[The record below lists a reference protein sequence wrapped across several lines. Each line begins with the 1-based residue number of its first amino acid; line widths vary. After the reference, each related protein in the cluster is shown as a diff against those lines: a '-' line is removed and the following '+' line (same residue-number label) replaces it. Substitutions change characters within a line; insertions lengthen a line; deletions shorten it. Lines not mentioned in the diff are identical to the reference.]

1 MGKFAYKEVL
11 QIRGYPSSLKLVK
24 HSKSRFYWV
33 HYSTYIAPKGT
44 IKIRKSTKTEN
55 QTEAMRFA
63 KDFYE
68 DLIVKKKMG
77 DFPVDKTFAR
87 YTTKLIKINQKRV
100 KNNDYSLSQFNND
113 KYRIENDL
121 LPYFAELDV
130 SEVNFLNISNFLNIL
145 ADKGYKV
152 NSQKKYLTLIRK
164 VLSLAIEDNE
174 ISSLPKFPDVNS
186 LKIKK
191 KRQFVPY
198 PKGRSLDQKAGDEVR
213 SLINGT
219 PIKRDLLIEYLHLIQ
234 DKYRCIK
241 KKHLAALADI
251 MKIPFAEA
259 FEVASFYAH
268 FDVLNDDEVE
278 PPEITIRVC
287 DSLTCELKGS
297 DKLIKSLKKNYNIQN
312 IRVLRAPCMGLC
324 DFAPAV
330 EVGHNHIKDA
340 DLKKIDHAIS
350 NKITH
355 SHIVEGISY
364 DDYTKAGG
372 YKMLKDC
379 YAGKIDVDNI
389 IATLQDSGLKGMG
402 GAGFPAGQ
410 KWKFVRMEPGPRLMT
425 INGDEGE
432 PGTFKDKLYLEKD
445 LHRFFEGML
454 IAAWAVEAK
463 DIYIYLRDE
472 YPGIRD
478 KILRELKI
486 INTEI
491 VGNQTKIHLRRG
503 AGAYICGEESAMIES
518 IEGKRG
524 LPRHKPPFVSKV
536 GLFGK
541 PTLNH
546 NIETVFWVR
555 EILEKGSLWFS
566 SQGKNGRKGPHSY
579 SVSGRVKNPGVKLA
593 PAGIT
598 MNELIKDYCGG
609 MEEGHKFY
617 GYLPGGASG
626 GLLPS
631 TMANIPL
638 DFGTLEEHGCF
649 IGSGA
654 VVVFSD
660 KDDITKVVLNLLK
673 FFEDESCGQCTPC
686 RVGTEKA
693 VKLLEKNNWN
703 KTLLNELVDMMGDAS
718 ICGLGQAAGNP
729 IRCALKYFGKDIS

>member
-1 MGKFAYKEVL
+1 
-11 QIRGYPSSLKLVK
+11 
-24 HSKSRFYWV
+24 
-33 HYSTYIAPKGT
+33 
-44 IKIRKSTKTEN
+44 
-55 QTEAMRFA
+55 
-63 KDFYE
+63 
-68 DLIVKKKMG
+68 
-77 DFPVDKTFAR
+77 
-87 YTTKLIKINQKRV
+87 
-100 KNNDYSLSQFNND
+100 
-113 KYRIENDL
+113 
-121 LPYFAELDV
+121 
-130 SEVNFLNISNFLNIL
+130 
-145 ADKGYKV
+145 
-152 NSQKKYLTLIRK
+152 
-164 VLSLAIEDNE
+164 
-174 ISSLPKFPDVNS
+174 
-186 LKIKK
+186 
-191 KRQFVPY
+191 
-198 PKGRSLDQKAGDEVR
+198 
-213 SLINGT
+213 
-219 PIKRDLLIEYLHLIQ
+219 
-234 DKYRCIK
+234 
-241 KKHLAALADI
+241 

-268 FDVLNDDEVE
+268 FDVINDDEVE

-297 DKLIKSLKKNYNIQN
+297 DKLIKSLKKNYNIQDV
-312 IRVLRAPCMGLC
+312 RVLRAPCMGLC

-389 IATLQDSGLKGMG
+389 ITTLQDSGLKGMG

-454 IAAWAVEAK
+454 IAAWVVEAK

-609 MEEGHKFY
+609 MEDGHKFY